1 MMRVDAG
8 PTAEADKDCPKHIQ
22 PGAVLE
28 TRIVAVGKTE
38 DHTTK
43 SYFAVIQQRVHDAAE
58 GAGSWSK
65 ADRDPVAVKAAHII
79 ALDSASK
86 LEFRPGTNADVK
98 AVSSALAKFGAQY
111 DGGQKMA
118 RPRNRSSVISQG
130 LLVKEHTCTTRS
142 GQLTSVNSLL
152 ID

>member
-1 MMRVDAG
+1 MRRTWSGDTFAVMRVDTG

-43 SYFAVIQQRVHDAAE
+43 SYFAVIQQRVHDAAQ

-65 ADRDPVAVKAAHII
+65 ADPVAVAATHII

-86 LEFRPGTNADVK
+86 LEFRPGTTADVK
-98 AVSSALAKFGAQY
+98 AVSGALTKFGT
-111 DGGQKMA
+111 KMTVSRRWSGRGTGA
-118 RPRNRSSVISQG
+118 ASSPRG
-130 LLVKEHTCTTRS
+130 CW
-142 GQLTSVNSLL
+142 
-152 ID
+152 